1 MGKVTTFKLRQMK
14 EEGKKITMLTAY
26 DYSTAKL
33 LDESD
38 IDVLLVG
45 DSLGQVMLG
54 YDSTIPVTMDE
65 MIHHVKAVVRGT
77 KNAMVV
83 GDMPFMSYHLTKE
96 ESLRNAG
103 RFLKEGGANAV
114 KLEGGAEVA
123 ETIKAIV
130 DVGIPVV
137 GHLGLTP
144 QAINV
149 LGGYRVQGKD
159 EETAKKII
167 ADAKILEQAGAFAIV
182 LEAIPASLA
191 KIISKEVQVPTIG
204 IGAGNGCDGQVLV
217 VQDLLGLFSDFT
229 PKFVKKFANL
239 KPLIQEA
246 LGKYKAE
253 VQSGAFPAPEH
264 SFTMAEEELAKLY

>member
-229 PKFVKKFANL
+229 PKFVKRFANL